1 MKKPIIAII
10 ALASVVLIVGC
21 SQSPTPSASDFRIAQ
36 DYFEFASKMENGD
49 TLNIEAD
56 LSMCLSG
63 GYDQIQITRSNDSVF
78 LQLIESRVMDDAPIH
93 LHKVLYNLRPDTLSL
108 EKLLAD
114 LDVSD
119 PDALSN
125 PFFMITNPK
134 EKDTILL
141 RTTGL
146 TDLGLHLQRY
156 ESIMLEL
163 YPEELGALRNRYEL
177 PPPDS
182 IKIEVMEFLAPES

>member
-1 MKKPIIAII
+1 MVMAF
-10 ALASVVLIVGC
+10 AVLIVGC
-21 SQSPTPSASDFRIAQ
+21 GQGPTPSESDFRIAQ

-49 TLNIEAD
+49 TMNIEAD

-78 LQLIESRVMDDAPIH
+78 LQLMERSMMDDAPIH
-93 LHKVLYNLRPDTLSL
+93 LHKVLYKLRPDTLSL

-114 LDVSD
+114 LEVSD
-119 PDALSN
+119 QHALSN

-134 EKDTILL
+134 EKDTIIL

-156 ESIMLEL
+156 ENIMLEL

-177 PPPDS
+177 SPPDS
-182 IKIEVMEFLAPES
+182 IRIEVMKFLAPES